1 MQSLMEPAKNSTADH
16 KELITILCSYFR
28 LTASV
33 SMCLDPDFDDISG
46 LVACG
51 IVMPK
56 AEWLSEDILKID
68 PEWVVVSR
76 SF

>member
-1 MQSLMEPAKNSTADH
+1 
-16 KELITILCSYFR
+16 
-28 LTASV
+28 
-33 SMCLDPDFDDISG
+33 MCLDPDFDDISG